1 MASVNKVILVG
12 NLGAD
17 PETKYLPSGDAVT
30 NIRLATTDRWKDKA
44 SGEMKEAT
52 EWHRI
57 AFFGRLAEV
66 AGEYLKKGS
75 QVYVEGRIRTRK
87 WRTRKARIAIPR
99 RSSPTPCKC
108 SARARAPARRV
119 PSRSAAPSPPRKPRP
134 RRRRRP
140 ANSLTRRTTSRSLTP
155 LSPNNQRYKR
165 RPCTST
171 ST

>member
-57 AFFGRLAEV
+57 VFRGRLAEV

-75 QVYVEGRIRTRK
+75 QVYVEGRLRTRK
-87 WRTRKARIAIPR
+87 WQDKEGQDRYTTEIVADTMQMLGSRAGSGEPR
-99 RSSPTPCKC
+99 PEPMG
-108 SARARAPARRV
+108 ARAAEPKGARSVAKKPAGTV
-119 PSRSAAPSPPRKPRP
+119 
-134 RRRRRP
+134 
-140 ANSLTRRTTSRSLTP
+140 
-155 LSPNNQRYKR
+155 
-165 RPCTST
+165 
-171 ST
+171 

>member
-57 AFFGRLAEV
+57 AFFGRLAEI

-87 WRTRKARIAIPR
+87 WQDKEGQDRYSTEIVAD
-99 RSSPTPCKC
+99 SMQMLG
-108 SARARAPARRV
+108 
-119 PSRSAAPSPPRKPRP
+119 SRSGAGEPRGEPREPMGQKAAEAKPAAAKK
-134 RRRRRP
+134 P
-140 ANSLTRRTTSRSLTP
+140 AGKFDDMEDDIP
-155 LSPNNQRYKR
+155 F
-165 RPCTST
+165 
-171 ST
+171 

>member
-57 AFFGRLAEV
+57 AFFGRLAEI

-87 WRTRKARIAIPR
+87 WQDKEGQDRYSTEIVADTMQMLGSRAGSGEPRGEPMGQKAAEP
-99 RSSPTPCKC
+99 K
-108 SARARAPARRV
+108 AAAPAK
-119 PSRSAAPSPPRKPRP
+119 KPAGKFDDMEDDIP
-134 RRRRRP
+134 F
-140 ANSLTRRTTSRSLTP
+140 
-155 LSPNNQRYKR
+155 
-165 RPCTST
+165 
-171 ST
+171 